1 MIQELLS
8 KPVEPARRLFPAAA
22 DRVAWRAAA
31 VSPRTKRLQQD
42 VLLEAEELLDASIPE
57 LRATAF
63 MRFVRD
69 GNRFEY
75 EESYFARRRQLCVL
89 VLAEALEYRGRFL
102 DALIDRLWAIVTE
115 PFWTLPAHVPV
126 RNFTTSTGEEMRDP
140 LPMDEY
146 EIIDLFSAETAM
158 TVTLTLE
165 LFEPELRALSPNLAA
180 RCRRVLYERC
190 VRPFDGGGV
199 PFWWRTGENNWT
211 PWVVSNLLEPI
222 RFLLSGTEP
231 ERCLDLLRRL
241 CGCADAFLSHYPV
254 DGVCD
259 EGPGYWMVS
268 PLRLFWILE
277 ELCCMAGEGA
287 VARVFRDEKIR
298 RMGEF
303 IVDSHLCG
311 DYYAAFSDSP
321 VSQKLQPDAAIY
333 RFGERLGSERL
344 MHFANRGAECASFG
358 SIVALSNVLAAVFW
372 LPCEPYAL
380 PEEES
385 VSWYPASEQL
395 FVKTGGVAFAAK
407 GGHNGEGHNHNDV
420 GSFLFFLR
428 GEPLLVDIGRT
439 EYTKFTFSEHRY
451 ENWQLTSLAHN
462 LPSIDGVGQGAG
474 TEFAAR
480 EMKFADDGERIRLEL
495 DLAGAYPAAAS
506 LEQLIRVFEFD
517 RKSGVLAV
525 SDRWRASRAVTLE
538 SRFFTPATVKFD
550 GFRTA
555 QLKRNNVSLRAE
567 LRAPEAVRLTLGK
580 RQLVDCFARRSW
592 GDAIVELVVNGA
604 GSAGEYRMRFEP
616 ER

>member
-8 KPVEPARRLFPAAA
+8 KPVDPARRLFPAAA
-22 DRVAWRAAA
+22 DRAAWRAAA
-31 VSPRTKRLQQD
+31 ASPRTKQLQHD
-42 VLLEAEELLDASIPE
+42 VLLEAEELLNASIPE

-69 GNRFEY
+69 GNRFDY
-75 EESYFARRRQLCVL
+75 EEFYFARRRQLCTL
-89 VLAEALEYRGRFL
+89 ILAEALEYRGRFL
-102 DALIDRLWAIVTE
+102 DALIDRLWAIITE
-115 PFWTLPAHVPV
+115 PFWTLPAHMPV
-126 RNFTTSTGEEMRDP
+126 RNFTTAAGEEVRDP
-140 LPMDEY
+140 LPMEEY

-158 TVTLTLE
+158 TVTLVLE
-165 LFEPELRALSPNLAA
+165 LFEPELRSLSPNLAA
-180 RCRRVLYERC
+180 RCRQVLYERC
-190 VRPFDGGGV
+190 VRPFDGGDV
-199 PFWWRTGENNWT
+199 PFWWRSGENNWT

-231 ERCLDLLRRL
+231 ERCLELLRRL
-241 CGCADAFLSHYPV
+241 CVCADAFLARYPA

-277 ELCCMAGEGA
+277 ELCNMAGMEAAAAFSGE
-287 VARVFRDEKIR
+287 RIR

-321 VSQKLQPDAAIY
+321 VAQKLQPDAAIY

-344 MHFANRGAECASFG
+344 MHFANRGAECAPFG
-358 SIVALSNVLAAVFW
+358 PIVALSNVLATIFW
-372 LPCEPYAL
+372 LPPEPYTL

-385 VSWYPASEQL
+385 ASWYPASEQL
-395 FVKTGGVAFAAK
+395 FVKAGGVALAAK

-451 ENWQLTSLAHN
+451 ENWQLTSLGHN
-462 LPSIDGVGQGAG
+462 LPSIDGIGQGAG

-480 EMKFADDGERIRLEL
+480 EVKFADDGERIRLEL
-495 DLAGAYPAAAS
+495 DLAGAYPAAAG

-517 RKSGVLAV
+517 RRERVLTV
-525 SDRWRASRAVTLE
+525 SDCWRASRAIKFE
-538 SRFFTPATVKFD
+538 SRFFTPATVELSD
-550 GFRTA
+550 DFRSA
-555 QLKRNNVSLRAE
+555 QLRRNGVSLRAE
-567 LRAPEAVRLTLGK
+567 LRAPETVRLALGSRK
-580 RQLVDCFARRSW
+580 LEDRFARQSW
-592 GDAIVELVVNGA
+592 GDTIAELVVNGA
-604 GSAGEYRMRFEP
+604 GTAGEYRIRFEP
-616 ER
+616 EK